1 MEKKSVRYGT
11 SVVYLEQVPKIEIDS
26 GLDWVTVG
34 GFALTILAF
43 VLGTIVT
50 INNFRRTI
58 ESQEKIADANSLRSS
73 RQAWIN
79 ELRNCCSGYVAAVLQ
94 IHDFKG
100 ERARWLIENRVQ
112 TSEISAFQLFER
124 ENPAWKERSVIAVNE
139 ARMLRA
145 KVEMYLNPAE
155 PESIELLNA
164 MDVAYDEAGEYGG
177 DMPGKCDLV
186 VEKAAVILR
195 NEWAKTKLGS

>member
-1 MEKKSVRYGT
+1 MRYGT

-26 GLDWVTVG
+26 GFDWITVG

-58 ESQEKIADANSLRSS
+58 ESQEKIADASSLRSS

-79 ELRNCCSGYVAAVLQ
+79 ELRDCCASYVAAVLR

-100 ERARWLIENRVQ
+100 EMVRWQQDNNLLM
-112 TSEISAFQLFER
+112 SELLVLKRFES

-145 KVEMYLNPAE
+145 KVEMFLNPAE
-155 PESIELLNA
+155 PESIELLKA
-164 MDVAYDEAGEYGG
+164 MDLAYDEAGEYGPG
-177 DMPGKCDLV
+177 IPGKCDVV

-195 NEWAKTKLGS
+195 NEWAKTKVGS